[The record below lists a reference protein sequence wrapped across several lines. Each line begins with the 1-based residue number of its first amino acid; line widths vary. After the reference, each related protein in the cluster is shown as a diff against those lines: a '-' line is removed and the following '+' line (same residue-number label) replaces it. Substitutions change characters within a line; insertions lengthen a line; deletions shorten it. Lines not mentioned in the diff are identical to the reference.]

1 MVAILLNDNFPLNS
15 DFEITL
21 KGKEIIACRFRVSVS
36 LINKIYRDEK
46 DGLQNILC
54 LGI

>member
-1 MVAILLNDNFPLNS
+1 MAIISLNDNFPRNS

-21 KGKEIIACRFRVSVS
+21 KGKEIIACRFRVCVS

-46 DGLQNILC
+46 EGL
-54 LGI
+54 